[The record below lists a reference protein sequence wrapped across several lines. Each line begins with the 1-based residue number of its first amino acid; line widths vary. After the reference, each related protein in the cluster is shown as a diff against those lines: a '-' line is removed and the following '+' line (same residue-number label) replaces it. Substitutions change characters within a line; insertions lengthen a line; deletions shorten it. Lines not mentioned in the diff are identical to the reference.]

1 MEKVFINASLSAPE
15 KQRLNKAIKELL
27 ENLGYKCYLPQEALP
42 PSEQFSPG
50 RILSENV
57 AEVAK
62 CDIMVSVFDDAEP
75 GVAFELG
82 LGLALNK
89 IIVVLWTDER
99 PGLGKIMEEF
109 WLALDPTLKARS
121 LDELKEIF
129 ETRPFSGKLSISDVI
144 NLRKKIGLRE

>member
-1 MEKVFINASLSAPE
+1 MENVFINASLSTPE
-15 KQRLNKAIKELL
+15 KRRLNKAIKELL
-27 ENLGYKCYLPQEALP
+27 ENLGYRCYLPQEALP
-42 PSEQFSPG
+42 PEKRFAPG

-57 AEVAK
+57 AEVSN
-62 CDIMVSVFDDAEP
+62 CDVIISIFDDAEP

-121 LDELKEIF
+121 LDEVKKIF
-129 ETRPFSGKLSISDVI
+129 ERRSFSSKLSMLDVI
-144 NLRKKIGLRE
+144 NLCKKPSSGE